1 LGLKKNPIVIP
12 LNLPSLLNP
21 KMTEHNEKK
30 ELIQAKIIIM
40 FKNFSKSLS
49 FSNNLFAN
57 L

>member
-1 LGLKKNPIVIP
+1 LGLKKNPIVVP
-12 LNLPSLLNP
+12 LNLPSPLNP
-21 KMTEHNEKK
+21 QITEHSEKK